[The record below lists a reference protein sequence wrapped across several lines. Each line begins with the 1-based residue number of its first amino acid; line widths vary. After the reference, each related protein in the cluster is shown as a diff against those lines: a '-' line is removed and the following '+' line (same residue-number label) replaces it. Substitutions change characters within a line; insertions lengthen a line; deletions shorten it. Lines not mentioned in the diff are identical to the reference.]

1 MNNPVVLTG
10 DSHRFSVADLRATA
24 YDPDAPLV
32 SPEIA
37 GTSLSAF
44 GDTPVTANRRHQ
56 PLEPLQRHREG
67 LRALRPGPRA
77 PPLRLRVVETV
88 EAATSPI
95 STLASFTVENGKPG
109 AERA

>member
-1 MNNPVVLTG
+1 MVLTG

-32 SPEIA
+32 STEIA

-44 GDTPVTANRRHQ
+44 GDTPVTANFDDTNPWNRFSGTGRGYVRCD
-56 PLEPLQRHREG
+56 LDRER
-67 LRALRPGPRA
+67 LLSD
-77 PPLRLRVVETV
+77 LRVVETV